1 MSNMSYVRFENT
13 NADLKDC
20 IRALCRM
27 GGNGLDEYGEKLSSY
42 EEDALR
48 EMVGNAEVFISQAN
62 KIIKLYDEGVEEE
75 ENY

>member
-1 MSNMSYVRFENT
+1 
-13 NADLKDC
+13 
-20 IRALCRM
+20 
-27 GGNGLDEYGEKLSSY
+27 LDEYGEKLSSY

-62 KIIKLYDEGVEEE
+62 KIIELYDEGVEEE